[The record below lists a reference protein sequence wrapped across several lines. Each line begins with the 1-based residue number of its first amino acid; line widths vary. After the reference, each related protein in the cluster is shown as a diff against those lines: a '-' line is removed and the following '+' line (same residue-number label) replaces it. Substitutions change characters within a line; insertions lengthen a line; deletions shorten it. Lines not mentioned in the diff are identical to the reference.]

1 MKKTILFFAVL
12 LGCLAP
18 KSVSAQLKV
27 AHTGNVG
34 IHLADTVEPLSSL
47 SIGGA
52 GYDFAQF
59 SVYQR
64 KMCVPNS

>member
-12 LGCLAP
+12 LGCLSP

-34 IHLADTVEPLSSL
+34 I
-47 SIGGA
+47 
-52 GYDFAQF
+52 
-59 SVYQR
+59 
-64 KMCVPNS
+64 